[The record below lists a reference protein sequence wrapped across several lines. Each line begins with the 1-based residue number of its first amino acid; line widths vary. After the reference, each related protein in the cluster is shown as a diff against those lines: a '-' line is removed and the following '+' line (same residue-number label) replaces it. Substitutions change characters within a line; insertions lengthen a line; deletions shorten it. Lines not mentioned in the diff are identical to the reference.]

1 MSKFFAR
8 FFVPI
13 VALLLL
19 LAISVLYYHNIREE
33 RTAVMQQQG
42 AMRNINESVYDLAR
56 IRGENAFT
64 DSCALYLRRYVE
76 HYDKQGLRITIID
89 PVEGG
94 VMFDSSLPEGALAVS
109 SHATRPEVVQA
120 VQEGVGYDVRRT
132 SSLDNKEYL
141 YVATYHNE
149 YDFIVRSSLPYE
161 LVKQTSSVAGLL
173 LLVVAGTII
182 AIVLYLLY
190 RIMKLAGSSDFA
202 TQKLQQHLRIAQEG
216 VAIFDS
222 RRRIVFANPLFSEYA
237 DLISAAH
244 LTNVEDILRE
254 PEFRNIKRFI
264 ENKGYKN
271 NAVREF
277 YVQDKVEAAGRVFA
291 LRGVLFVDNSFE
303 VSINDVTAI
312 EQQTRLKQQLTQN
325 VAHEFKTPVCSIQG
339 YLETILQ
346 NYPGNITQDQLQHF
360 LQRCYSQS
368 TRLDHLV
375 RDISQL
381 NEMTN
386 GVQRVNKEA
395 VDLSQLLRGVLQDVN
410 NKIVEQEI
418 TVENQLPPTLVLFA
432 DPSMLYSIFRNL
444 LDNAIA
450 YAGTGVTIKI
460 CCFRSDESFCY
471 FSFADNGTGVPEE
484 HLPRLFERFYRVDK
498 GRSRKLGGTGLGLAI
513 VKNAVILHGGTISAR
528 NVQGGGLEFIFKL
541 RR

>member
-13 VALLLL
+13 VALLVL

-42 AMRNINESVYDLAR
+42 SLRNINESVYDLAR

-76 HYDKQGLRITIID
+76 HYDKEGLRITIIAPAD
-89 PVEGG
+89 GR
-94 VMFDSSLPEGALAVS
+94 VMFDSSLPEGPLAVS
-109 SHATRPEVVQA
+109 SHATRPEVIQA
-120 VQEGVGYDVRRT
+120 IQEGVGYDVRRI
-132 SSLDNKEYL
+132 SSLDNKEHL

-161 LVKQTSSVAGLL
+161 LVKQASGVGGLL
-173 LLVVAGTII
+173 LLVVVGIII
-182 AIVLYLLY
+182 AVVLYLIY

-222 RRRIVFANPLFSEYA
+222 HRRIVFANPLFSEYA
-237 DLISAAH
+237 DLISATH

-254 PEFRNIKRFI
+254 PEFRKIKRFI

-277 YVQDKVEAAGRVFA
+277 YVQDKVEVAGRVFA
-291 LRGVLFVDNSFE
+291 LRAVLFVDNSFE

-346 NYPGNITQDQLQHF
+346 NYPENITQEQLQHF

-386 GVQRVNKEA
+386 GVQRVNREA
-395 VDLSQLLRGVLQDVN
+395 VDLSQLVRGVLQDVN
-410 NKIVEQEI
+410 NKILEQGI
-418 TVENQLPPTLVLFA
+418 TVENRLPQTLVLFA

-450 YAGTGVTIKI
+450 YAGAGVTIKI

-513 VKNAVILHGGTISAR
+513 VKNAVVLHGGTISAR

-541 RR
+541 KR